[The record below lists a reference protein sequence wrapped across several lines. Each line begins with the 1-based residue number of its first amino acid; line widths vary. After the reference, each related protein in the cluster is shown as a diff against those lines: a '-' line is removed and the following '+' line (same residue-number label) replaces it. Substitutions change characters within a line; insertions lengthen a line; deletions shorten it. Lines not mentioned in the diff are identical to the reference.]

1 MAYVPPAPGSTQPG
15 QPTPSDVPK
24 QDVHIT
30 DLPPEVRKSFLMSM
44 VFFPSLIGAAICL
57 VMFLGWVTIFK
68 PKEPKQYALELSSN
82 DMRRRRMAARELSE
96 HIRPYG
102 EKQDSPIYSPEVV
115 TALIQILDN
124 PDLDQEAQ
132 DWSPSNAMR
141 QDNERFSLRQWAA
154 YQLGHIA
161 AQMKDPD
168 HERAYQA
175 LIKALD
181 EKPLTISTAA
191 GLARF
196 GDPRAIDAL
205 AKHLAEDTDPM
216 HRKAAG
222 VALGSIGYK
231 LLFKKDGY
239 DNAEKV
245 RAALRTAYQTENSR
259 GQPSADLLDNFSV
272 ALGRA
277 KDSTGK
283 ARIEALEK
291 SADPSDR
298 EHARQAL
305 DILNKPIPSTAE
317 QAAK

>member
-15 QPTPSDVPK
+15 QPTPADVPK

-68 PKEPKQYALELSSN
+68 PKEPKQYAQELSSG
-82 DMRRRRMAARELSE
+82 DMRRRRVAARELSE

-102 EKQDSPIYSPEVV
+102 EKQDSAIYSPEVV
-115 TALIQILDN
+115 NALIDILNN

-132 DWSPSNAMR
+132 DWSPSNTMR
-141 QDNERFSLRQWAA
+141 EDKERFSLRQWAA

-161 AQMKDPD
+161 AQMKDPEHD
-168 HERAYQA
+168 NAFKA
-175 LIKALD
+175 LVKALD
-181 EKPLTISTAA
+181 EKLLTIQAAA

-196 GDPRAIDAL
+196 GDPRAIDPL
-205 AKHLAEDTDPM
+205 AKHLAEDTDPSL
-216 HRKAAG
+216 RKAAG

-231 LLFKKDGY
+231 QLYEKNGY

-245 RAALRTAYQTENSR
+245 RVALRTAYQTENSR
-259 GQPSADLLDNFSV
+259 ANPSSDLLDNYAV
-272 ALGRA
+272 ALART

-291 SADPSDR
+291 SDDPSDR
-298 EHARQAL
+298 QHAQQAL
-305 DILNKPIPSTAE
+305 QILNNPIPTSAD
-317 QAAK
+317 QAK

>member
-68 PKEPKQYALELSSN
+68 PKEPKQYALELSSP

-132 DWSPSNAMR
+132 DWSPSNTGR

-175 LIKALD
+175 LLKALD
-181 EKPLTISTAA
+181 EKPLTIHAAA

-196 GDPRAIDAL
+196 GDTRAIDAL
-205 AKHLAEDTDPM
+205 AKHLNEDTDLGL
-216 HRKAAG
+216 RTAAG

-231 LLFKKDGY
+231 ELFKKNGY
-239 DNAEKV
+239 DNAEKI
-245 RAALRTAYQTENSR
+245 RQALRTAYQNENSR
-259 GQPSADLLDNFSV
+259 AKPDAGLLDNLAV
-272 ALGRA
+272 ALGRT
-277 KDSTGK
+277 KDSTAK
-283 ARIEALEK
+283 ARIEALAK
-291 SADPSDR
+291 SEDSADR
-298 EHARQAL
+298 EHARAAL
-305 DILNKPIPSTAE
+305 EILDKPIPTNAAE
-317 QAAK
+317 AAK